1 MRDDTIR
8 MDEQNLRSS
17 QASNSGIIATIIITI
32 YEVRRIYFNILFFPI
47 LRSINLIRI

>member
-17 QASNSGIIATIIITI
+17 QASGSERFDTNNSGITTIIITI
-32 YEVRRIYFNILFFPI
+32 NV
-47 LRSINLIRI
+47 